1 MAQSMAYLISVI
13 PCRISSHERSL
24 NSDIS
29 AMQLYLRAHADWT
42 ERTHVMFPRLDPR
55 QLIDFGL
62 TR

>member
-1 MAQSMAYLISVI
+1 MAESA
-13 PCRISSHERSL
+13 SHERSL

-29 AMQLYLRAHADWT
+29 AMQLYLRAQADWT

-55 QLIDFGL
+55 QIIDFRL

>member
-1 MAQSMAYLISVI
+1 MQIK
-13 PCRISSHERSL
+13 RSL
-24 NSDIS
+24 NDIEVVAGDKLGHKTL
-29 AMQLYLRAHADWT
+29 AMVQRYLRAQADWT